1 MTCIVGVEH
10 AGGVV
15 IGGDS
20 MGISGWRKTTRE
32 DPKVFTVG
40 PYLIG
45 STGSLRSG
53 QLLRYRLEVGAPDD
67 PHDIDRFVATTFM
80 EAVRKVFID
89 GGFETKTDEGQAE
102 GGSFLLG
109 VAGRLYDIQTDY
121 QYARSVTGYLAIGCG
136 DEFALGS
143 LYETGR
149 QGCPPRVR
157 VESAL
162 KASAAHCAAVAPP
175 FTIIEQEWG

>member
-10 AGGVV
+10 ADGVV

-20 MGISGWRKTTRE
+20 MCISGWRKTTRE

-45 STGSLRSG
+45 STGSPRSG

-89 GGFETKTDEGQAE
+89 GGFETKTDNGQAE

-109 VAGRLYDIQTDY
+109 IAGQLYNIQTDY

-136 DEFALGS
+136 DDFALGS

-149 QGCPPRVR
+149 QGWPPKIR

-175 FTIIEQEWG
+175 FVIIEQGRE

>member
-1 MTCIVGVEH
+1 MTCIVGIEH
-10 AGGVV
+10 ADGVV

-20 MGISGWRKTTRE
+20 MGTSEWRKTIRE

-45 STGSLRSG
+45 STGSPRSG
-53 QLLRYRLEVGAPDD
+53 QLLRYGLEVKPPNADD
-67 PHDIDRFVATTFM
+67 DIDRFVATTFM

-89 GGFETKTDEGQAE
+89 GGFETKTDNGQAE

-109 VAGRLYDIQTDY
+109 VAGRLYNVQTDY
-121 QYARSVTGYLAIGCG
+121 QYSRSVTGYLAIGCG
-136 DEFALGS
+136 DDFALGS

-149 QGCPPRVR
+149 QGRPPRVR
-157 VESAL
+157 VEYAL
-162 KASAAHCAAVAPP
+162 QASAAYCAAVAPP
-175 FTIIEQEWG
+175 FVIVEQARG